1 MKTTTII
8 EYERQLREAVTD
20 MLDNV
25 LKTKTGI
32 QMIMMIQTL
41 FILWLDS
48 EKGYKRQSDE

>member
-8 EYERQLREAVTD
+8 EYKRQLREAVTD